1 MKENQSTEEKR
12 AGENK
17 MRKKNFLSKQKST
30 KIEIESGKQK
40 KEVSKVNGA
49 QPRRPK
55 RKAKSKNGGFG

>member
-49 QPRRPK
+49 QPQRPK
-55 RKAKSKNGGFG
+55 ARTRCRWVD